1 MGKIGFQFAVLTA
14 KRFWPRFEYAAGL
27 RFDQERMTFRN
38 PAISTISRRIFAIGE
53 GSYHFRPLPPSQGH
67 FYLGAGLGFGLSFTS
82 IDEWASSGG
91 AFALPIVKVG
101 YIEKLTY
108 NRSLVVEA
116 SFESI
121 SESESFADSRQQASH
136 TINGK
141 LGIGLRF

>member
-1 MGKIGFQFAVLTA
+1 
-14 KRFWPRFEYAAGL
+14 
-27 RFDQERMTFRN
+27 MTFRN
-38 PAISTISRRIFAIGE
+38 PAISTISRRIFAIAE
-53 GSYHFRPLPPSQGH
+53 GNYHFHPLPPSQGH
-67 FYLGAGLGFGLSFTS
+67 FYLGAGLGLGLSFTS

-101 YIEKLTY
+101 YVEKLTY

-121 SESESFADSRQQASH
+121 SESESFSDSRQQASH